1 MLKLCAFVLW
11 YGSQLSVVK
20 ESCQQGEALA
30 GFRWKANPFNEYRFQ
45 PSLATV
51 AAAGLLLCMSS
62 GALRPQ
68 QSSSGIVLK
77 NPKSLSQWYSCIAA
91 CLVNIYISMC
101 ILSVNFWD
109 ETSFWLTHVAKDSVK
124 NWTYEADF
132 QKATPRRRRSCMQLQ
147 QFWNHY
153 VGWQYKNGKQ
163 QQQLRKSVHPCL
175 LAAVIFLS
183 TFLWTVS
190 RSKTMA
196 RFHAT

>member
-1 MLKLCAFVLW
+1 VGNSMNKTVLEHTCGIIMLGFLKLSAKWEIVLRE
-11 YGSQLSVVK
+11 SFRLKDSCLARKSLKQLSAVK

-77 NPKSLSQWYSCIAA
+77 NPKSLSQWYTCIAA

-101 ILSVNFWD
+101 ILSVNF
-109 ETSFWLTHVAKDSVK
+109 
-124 NWTYEADF
+124 
-132 QKATPRRRRSCMQLQ
+132 
-147 QFWNHY
+147 
-153 VGWQYKNGKQ
+153 
-163 QQQLRKSVHPCL
+163 
-175 LAAVIFLS
+175 
-183 TFLWTVS
+183 
-190 RSKTMA
+190 
-196 RFHAT
+196 